1 MINMNQIDMVWILIC
16 SCMVLFM
23 QAGFS
28 CLEAGLIRAKNT
40 INVVIKN
47 TVDFAISVVGFA
59 LVGFSV
65 MFGPSLG
72 GWIGEPF
79 SLISSSDPY
88 TYLVFI
94 FQAMFC
100 ATATTILSGAVAERM
115 SFYGYCL
122 VAVFM
127 VLLVYPVVGHWIWG
141 GLFFSGSSE
150 AWLADMG
157 FHDFAGSTVVHS
169 VGGWVALAA
178 IIHIGPRIGRFDDD
192 KGIEPNSVTLTS
204 LGVFLLWF
212 GWLGFNG
219 GSTLAASDRVPI
231 IITNTIVGGVFGI
244 VSTLVLTRIRYGKP
258 RALDI
263 LNGSLGGLV
272 AVTANCDAVLPWM
285 AAVIGFVGGIVV
297 IYTGNLLERLKF
309 DDAVGAIPVHLGAG
323 IWGTVAV
330 ALFVSPPAGLGM
342 LSFLGVQ
349 LLGVVVVAL
358 YVFPL
363 AMLFFY
369 VSGRFVGY
377 RVSSQAEIVGL
388 NIVEHDAQTSTLD
401 LIRQMSYQASTGNFS
416 RPVTVDAQTEAHHI
430 ATFYNAVLNRVNTE
444 EQEKNTAL
452 ERATW
457 LAEHDPLTE
466 CLNRRTWYDAFCD
479 GLDYLQPGQY
489 CGVAMLDIDHFKQV
503 NDNYGHVAGDA
514 GILHVVRKIRQQL
527 TANARLG
534 RFGGEEFVVFLIQ
547 DNVGDFPKEPPIQQ
561 LAETIR
567 HSITEKP
574 LNFNGQEI
582 ALAASIGVTT
592 CRSGEQPGEALS
604 RADQALYKAKESGRN
619 RVCLQ

>member
-1 MINMNQIDMVWILIC
+1 MIEMNQIDMVWILFC

-59 LVGFSV
+59 LIGFSV
-65 MFGPSLG
+65 MFGPTLG
-72 GWIGEPF
+72 GWIGEPLSF
-79 SLISSSDPY
+79 MRSLDSY
-88 TYLVFI
+88 AYLVFI

-115 SFYGYCL
+115 SFYGYCF
-122 VAVFM
+122 VALFM
-127 VLLVYPVVGHWIWG
+127 VLLVYPVVGHWVWG
-141 GLFFSGSSE
+141 GLFYSGGNQ
-150 AWLADMG
+150 AWLTGMG

-178 IIHIGPRIGRFDDD
+178 IIHIGPRIGRYEDER
-192 KGIEPNSVTLTS
+192 GIEPNSVTLTS

-231 IITNTIVGGVFGI
+231 IVTNTIVGGVFGI
-244 VSTLVLTRIRYGKP
+244 VSTLLLTRIRYGKP

-285 AAVIGFVGGIVV
+285 AALIGFVGGLVV
-297 IYTGNLLERLKF
+297 VYAGSLLERLKF

-323 IWGTVAV
+323 IWGTLAV
-330 ALFVSPPAGLGM
+330 ALFVTPPDGLSV

-349 LLGVVVVAL
+349 LLGVVVVAA

-369 VSGRFVGY
+369 ITGKFVTY

-388 NIVEHDAQTSTLD
+388 NIIEHDAQTSTLD
-401 LIRQMSYQASTGNFS
+401 LIRQMSYQASSGNFS
-416 RPVTVDAQTEAHHI
+416 KPVTVDAQTEAHHI
-430 ATFYNAVLNRVNTE
+430 ATFYNAVLDRVNTE
-444 EQEKNTAL
+444 ERDKNEAL
-452 ERATW
+452 KQATW
-457 LAEHDPLTE
+457 LAEHDPLTD
-466 CLNRRTWYDAFCD
+466 CLNRRTWYEAFC
-479 GLDYLQPGQY
+479 GELDQLRPGQC
-489 CGVAMLDIDHFKQV
+489 CGVAMLDIDHFKKV
-503 NDNYGHVAGDA
+503 NDTYGHIVGDA
-514 GILHVVRKIRQQL
+514 AILHVVRKICEQL
-527 TANARLG
+527 TTGATLG
-534 RFGGEEFVVFLIQ
+534 RFGGEEFVIFLAQ
-547 DNVGDFPKEPPIQQ
+547 GDIDESSKASPIVV
-561 LAETIR
+561 LAEKIR
-567 HSITEKP
+567 YSIAENP
-574 LNFNGQEI
+574 LNHNGQVI
-582 ALAASIGVTT
+582 PLAVSIGVTT
-592 CRSGEQPGEALS
+592 HRTGEQPEEALNRS
-604 RADQALYKAKESGRN
+604 DQALYEAKESGRN
-619 RVCLQ
+619 RVCSH

>member
-1 MINMNQIDMVWILIC
+1 MNQIDMVWILIC

-479 GLDYLQPGQY
+479 GLDYLQPGQC

>member
-1 MINMNQIDMVWILIC
+1 MNQIDMVWILFC

-59 LVGFSV
+59 LIGFSV

-79 SLISSSDPY
+79 SLMESLDSY

-115 SFYGYCL
+115 SFYGYCF
-122 VAVFM
+122 VAIFM
-127 VLLVYPVVGHWIWG
+127 VLLVYPIVGHWIWG
-141 GLFFSGSSE
+141 GLFFSGGE
-150 AWLADMG
+150 GAWLTNLG

-178 IIHIGPRIGRFDDD
+178 IIHIGPRIGRFDDER
-192 KGIEPNSVTLTS
+192 GIEPNSVTLTS

-231 IITNTIVGGVFGI
+231 IVTNTIVGGVFGI
-244 VSTLVLTRIRYGKP
+244 VSTLLLTRVRYGKP

-285 AAVIGFVGGIVV
+285 AAAIGFVGGLVV
-297 IYTGNLLERLKF
+297 IFVGELLEQFKL

-323 IWGTVAV
+323 IWGTLAV
-330 ALFVSPPAGLGM
+330 ALFVPAPDGLNM
-342 LSFLGVQ
+342 LSFLGIQ
-349 LLGVVVVAL
+349 ALGIIVVGG

-363 AMLFFY
+363 ALLFFFISGKF
-369 VSGRFVGY
+369 VSY
-377 RVSSQAEIVGL
+377 RVTPQAEVVGL
-388 NIVEHDAQTSTLD
+388 NIIEHDAQTSTLD

-416 RPVTVDAQTEAHHI
+416 KPVAVDVQTEAHHI
-430 ATFYNAVLNRVNTE
+430 ATFYNAVLDRVNTE
-444 EQEKNTAL
+444 EREKNSAL
-452 ERATW
+452 EQATW

-466 CLNRRTWYDAFCD
+466 CLNRRTWYDRFCQD
-479 GLDYLQPGQY
+479 VDRLDPDLAS
-489 CGVAMLDIDHFKQV
+489 CGVAMLDIDHFKKV
-503 NDNYGHVAGDA
+503 NDTFGHIAGDA
-514 GILHVVRKIRQQL
+514 AILHVVHRIRAALSDGAQF
-527 TANARLG
+527 G
-534 RFGGEEFVVFLIQ
+534 RFGGEEFVIYLVQESNESKKDSAF
-547 DNVGDFPKEPPIQQ
+547 EQ
-561 LAETIR
+561 LAER
-567 HSITEKP
+567 VRRAVEENP
-574 LNFNGQEI
+574 LNFDGQVI
-582 ALAASIGVTT
+582 PLTVSAGVTT
-592 CRSGEQPGEALS
+592 HRAGEEPGDTLN
-604 RADQALYKAKESGRN
+604 RADQALYQAKESGRN
-619 RVCLQ
+619 QVQTL

>member
-1 MINMNQIDMVWILIC
+1 MNQIDMVWILIC

-479 GLDYLQPGQY
+479 GLGYLQPGQC

-547 DNVGDFPKEPPIQQ
+547 DNVGDSPKEPPIQQ

>member
-1 MINMNQIDMVWILIC
+1 
-16 SCMVLFM
+16 
-23 QAGFS
+23 
-28 CLEAGLIRAKNT
+28 
-40 INVVIKN
+40 
-47 TVDFAISVVGFA
+47 
-59 LVGFSV
+59 
-65 MFGPSLG
+65 
-72 GWIGEPF
+72 
-79 SLISSSDPY
+79 
-88 TYLVFI
+88 
-94 FQAMFC
+94 
-100 ATATTILSGAVAERM
+100 
-115 SFYGYCL
+115 
-122 VAVFM
+122 
-127 VLLVYPVVGHWIWG
+127 
-141 GLFFSGSSE
+141 
-150 AWLADMG
+150 
-157 FHDFAGSTVVHS
+157 VVHS

-231 IITNTIVGGVFGI
+231 ILTNTIVGGVFGI

-297 IYTGNLLERLKF
+297 IYTGNLLERFKF

-330 ALFVSPPAGLGM
+330 AFFVSPPDGLDM
-342 LSFLGVQ
+342 FSFLGVQ
-349 LLGVVVVAL
+349 LLGVAVVAL

-416 RPVTVDAQTEAHHI
+416 RPVTVDTQTEAHHI

-479 GLDYLQPGQY
+479 GLDYLQPGQC

-547 DNVGDFPKEPPIQQ
+547 DNVGDSPEEPPIQQ

-567 HSITEKP
+567 QSITEKP

-619 RVCLQ
+619 RVCFQ

>member
-1 MINMNQIDMVWILIC
+1 MNQIDMVWILIC

>member
-1 MINMNQIDMVWILIC
+1 MNQIDMVWILIC

-547 DNVGDFPKEPPIQQ
+547 DNVGDSPKEPPIQQ

>member
-115 SFYGYCL
+115 SFYGYCF
-122 VAVFM
+122 VAIFM
-127 VLLVYPVVGHWIWG
+127 VLLVYPVVGHWVWG
-141 GLFFSGSSE
+141 GLFFSGGSE

-231 IITNTIVGGVFGI
+231 ILTNTIVGGVFGI

-297 IYTGNLLERLKF
+297 IYTGNLLERFKF

-330 ALFVSPPAGLGM
+330 AFFVSPPDGLDM
-342 LSFLGVQ
+342 FSFLGVQ
-349 LLGVVVVAL
+349 LLGVAVVAL

-416 RPVTVDAQTEAHHI
+416 RPVTVDTQTEAHHI

-479 GLDYLQPGQY
+479 GLDYLQPGQC

-547 DNVGDFPKEPPIQQ
+547 DNVGDSPEEPPIQQ

-567 HSITEKP
+567 QSITEKP

-619 RVCLQ
+619 RVCFQ